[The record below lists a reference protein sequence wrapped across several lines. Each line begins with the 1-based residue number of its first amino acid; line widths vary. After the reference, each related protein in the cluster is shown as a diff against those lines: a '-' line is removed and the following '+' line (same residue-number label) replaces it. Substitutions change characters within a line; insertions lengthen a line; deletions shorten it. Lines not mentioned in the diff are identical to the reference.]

1 MGKFDGV
8 LLATDFDDTL
18 VRSNLT
24 SLETTQDGLKG
35 YHRNLE
41 ALDYF
46 IREGGRFTVS
56 TGRVLHTFAPHA
68 SHFPINAPAVLAN
81 GALLY
86 DFRTETEL
94 FHARLPFSVP
104 SHVEALA
111 KQFPD
116 LGFETHLGGL
126 IYTHHPNEIIR
137 RHVRKLARPSVETP
151 LNEIPLPW
159 TKLLLVHE
167 DHELLVQAQQWIQQT
182 WPGVYEAI
190 FSNDRLLELTAAG
203 ANKGKGVQQVAK
215 LLGIAAEHIYCIGD
229 NQNDIP
235 MLAVSAIPFAP
246 ANCAPAVREWGAS
259 IVCSCD
265 DGAMADMIKILDK
278 RY

>member
-18 VRSNLT
+18 IRSNLT
-24 SLETTQDGLKG
+24 SAENNVDDHHG
-35 YHRNLE
+35 YHRNLK

-56 TGRVLHTFAPHA
+56 TGRVLHTFAPHVA
-68 SHFPINAPAVLAN
+68 YFPINAPAVLAN
-81 GALLY
+81 GALIY
-86 DFRTETEL
+86 DFSTETEL
-94 FHARLPFSVP
+94 FHAHLSLEVP

-111 KQFPD
+111 AQFPS
-116 LGFETHLGGL
+116 LGFETHLGGM
-126 IYTHHPNEIIR
+126 IYIHHPNEIIR
-137 RHVRKLARPSVETP
+137 RHVRKLARPDVEVP
-151 LNEIPLPW
+151 LDQIPLPW

-167 DHELLVQAQQWIQQT
+167 DHELLVQAQQWVQQT

-203 ANKGKGVQQVAK
+203 VHKGRGVQQVAER
-215 LLGIAAEHIYCIGD
+215 LGISSEHIYCVGD
-229 NQNDIP
+229 NQNDLP
-235 MLAVSAIPFAP
+235 MLAISKIPFAP
-246 ANCAPAVREWGAS
+246 ANCAPAVKEWGANL
-259 IVCSCD
+259 VCSCD
-265 DGAMADMIKILDK
+265 DGAIADIIELLDK

>member
-24 SLETTQDGLKG
+24 SLEKTEESSNG
-35 YHRNLE
+35 YHRNLD
-41 ALDYF
+41 ALNYF

-68 SHFPINAPAVLAN
+68 RHFPINAPAVLAN
-81 GALLY
+81 GALVY
-86 DFRTETEL
+86 DFKTETEL
-94 FHARLPFSVP
+94 FHALLPADVP
-104 SHVEALA
+104 SHVTALA
-111 KQFPD
+111 RQFPP
-116 LGFETHLGGL
+116 LGFETHLGGM
-126 IYTHHPNEIIR
+126 IYVYHPNEITR
-137 RHVRKLARPSVETP
+137 RHVRKLARPDVEVP
-151 LNEIPLPW
+151 LDQIPLPW

-167 DHELLVQAQQWIQQT
+167 NHKLLVEAQQWVLQT

-203 ANKGKGVQQVAK
+203 ANKGRGVQQVAE
-215 LLGIAAEHIYCIGD
+215 LLGISSENIYCIGD
-229 NQNDIP
+229 NQNDLP

-246 ANCAPAVREWGAS
+246 ANCAPTVRDRGAH
-259 IVCSCD
+259 IVCSCEE
-265 DGAMADMIKILDK
+265 GAMADVIEILDK